1 MAATA
6 AARAGGLGA
15 SNLGGDCMTWG
26 FGGDCMTRSFN
37 GGGNGGDTSNI

>member
-15 SNLGGDCMTWG
+15 SNLGGHGMTRG